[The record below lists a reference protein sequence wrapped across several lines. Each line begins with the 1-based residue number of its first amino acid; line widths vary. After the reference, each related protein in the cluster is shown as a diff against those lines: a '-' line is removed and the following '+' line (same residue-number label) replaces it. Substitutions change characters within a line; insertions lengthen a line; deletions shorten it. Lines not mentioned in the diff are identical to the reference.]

1 MNIDEVMTR
10 QTITIEMDDSVRK
23 AKEIFERRKF
33 HHLLV
38 VEKKKLMGV
47 ISDRDL
53 LRNLSPFIGTSSER
67 PQDMATLNRR
77 IHQIMSRTLITVS
90 AETTVEAAAQRLL
103 AERVSCL
110 PVTTEDDY
118 ILGIVTWRDLLRGL
132 CGPTRA

>member
-1 MNIDEVMTR
+1 MNVDEIMTR

-23 AKEIFERRKF
+23 AKEIFERHKF

-53 LRNLSPFIGTSSER
+53 LLNLSPFIGTSSER

-77 IHQIMSRTLITVS
+77 VHQIMSRTPITVS
-90 AETTVEAAAQRLL
+90 AETTVEAAAQRML

-110 PVTTEDDY
+110 PVTTEDDD

-132 CGPTRA
+132 CGSTRA

>member
-1 MNIDEVMTR
+1 MNVDEIMTR
-10 QTITIEMDDSVRK
+10 QIITIEMDDSVRK
-23 AKEIFERRKF
+23 AKEIFERHKF

-53 LRNLSPFIGTSSER
+53 LLNLSPFIGTSSER

-77 IHQIMSRTLITVS
+77 VHQIMSRTPITVS
-90 AETTVEAAAQRLL
+90 AETTVEAAAQRML

-110 PVTTEDDY
+110 PVTTEDDD

>member
-1 MNIDEVMTR
+1 MNVDEIMTR

-23 AKEIFERRKF
+23 AKEIFERHKF

-53 LRNLSPFIGTSSER
+53 LLNLSPFIGTSSER

-77 IHQIMSRTLITVS
+77 VHQIMSRTPITVS
-90 AETTVEAAAQRLL
+90 AETTVEAAAQRML

-110 PVTTEDDY
+110 PVTTEDDD